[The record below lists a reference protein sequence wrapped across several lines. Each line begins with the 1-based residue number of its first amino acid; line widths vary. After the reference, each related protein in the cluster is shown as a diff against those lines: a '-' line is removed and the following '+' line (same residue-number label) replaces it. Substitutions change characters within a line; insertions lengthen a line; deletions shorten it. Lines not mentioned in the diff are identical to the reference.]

1 MQPQPRPLC
10 FAALH
15 APTAQDGLKESK
27 CSSRQPC
34 YAKQEKPS
42 TMRLLHAK
50 HHTVETPLSDCASQK
65 VPTHSRLQHTA
76 HTQMLKNVQLAHQQ
90 GKTSHVMDGTPTAK
104 RQDYVIIFLHVCIRQ
119 PITKCSSTTCTGQVL
134 PAAALQ
140 SGQYHA
146 SRHCAGTQAV

>member
-1 MQPQPRPLC
+1 M
-10 FAALH
+10 
-15 APTAQDGLKESK
+15 KETK

-65 VPTHSRLQHTA
+65 VPTQQTAAHST

-90 GKTSHVMDGTPTAK
+90 GKTSDVTDGTPTAK
-104 RQDYVIIFLHVCIRQ
+104 CQNHVIIFLHVCIRQ

-146 SRHCAGTQAV
+146 SRHCAGIQAV